1 MDIYVH
7 NNTVWDETNDG
18 ELDSVYCFFFFFNQ
32 SGKQEMN
39 NTIREE
45 KSQDKFYIS
54 CPYSEIIIIIHTHT
68 HTHTHTHIY
77 IIN

>member
-1 MDIYVH
+1 MLINEHVKYFLNMDIYVH

-18 ELDSVYCFFFFFNQ
+18 ELDSIYCFFNQ

-45 KSQDKFYIS
+45 K
-54 CPYSEIIIIIHTHT
+54 
-68 HTHTHTHIY
+68 
-77 IIN
+77 

>member
-18 ELDSVYCFFFFFNQ
+18 ELDSIYCFFNQ

-45 KSQDKFYIS
+45 K
-54 CPYSEIIIIIHTHT
+54 
-68 HTHTHTHIY
+68 
-77 IIN
+77 